1 MSTSA
6 EQQQI
11 DQPVEQQAQ
20 QEQPAAEVEADAG
33 IAEDQEF
40 QDREIGAIL
49 RNLSTDEI
57 DMLRDAFIHMD
68 RDSDGFVG
76 LEEMMAKVREVVGE
90 ERYQPLRE
98 YLDPIFKVADKDKDN
113 RLSLTEFLSSFAN
126 GPGVVPA
133 DVVNSC
139 VNSIRVRLSDEEI
152 AALQESFRRIDK
164 NQDGFIDRDEL
175 TVALK
180 EILLAKF
187 PDLTD
192 HTFSEIVSVV
202 LASADGDRD
211 GKLSLSEFIRS
222 FQEDQGVLPAAFIDV
237 RAQHVVRQLTKEE
250 VEVLKEAFTAL
261 DKNQDGF
268 VDFVE
273 MYQALW
279 DALENSVQDKS
290 QIRELCDLIMVTA
303 DRDHSGKLTLTDFIR
318 NFLQNVDLMKI
329 PVAAAQERIRK
340 SRERIETMLNS
351 GEVEKL
357 VKVFAD
363 LDTNG
368 DGFLDHAELQGTL
381 TALFR
386 ESFPE
391 WSPDTV
397 EAVIDAVISG
407 ADTDQD
413 GKISFSEFIQSFVDG
428 AGILPDSVVQNWDGV
443 AATEVL
449 NPDEL
454 AVVAQTFNAMDA
466 DADGYVSREELKKAL
481 AQALE
486 GLVDEQKLQLVTDYV
501 LSIVDTDDDGKVS
514 WNEFKRS
521 FELRQGVLPVA
532 VEPEAVPAAADGAE
546 TGNEQAQAEEVAPAT
561 AEAESGKAAV
571 VAEEQ
576 REASDSLGVARP
588 ISPVAEQL
596 YSPVAAQTAA
606 QPAPQQHVTPDR
618 RAQPTDDEARSP
630 IVNDVS
636 GVAISEHQLKREF
649 AKYDKNGTGYLSR
662 ADFKKAYLSMEHYGL
677 VPSQAQIDAMFN
689 KYGSDERLSFNEFC
703 VLMLHRSRM

>member
-20 QEQPAAEVEADAG
+20 QEQPAAEGEADAG

-561 AEAESGKAAV
+561 AEAESGKAAA

-606 QPAPQQHVTPDR
+606 PPAPQQHVTPDR

>member
-561 AEAESGKAAV
+561 AEAESGKAAA

-606 QPAPQQHVTPDR
+606 PPAPQQHVTPDR

>member
-561 AEAESGKAAV
+561 AEAESGKAAA

>member
-606 QPAPQQHVTPDR
+606 PPAPQQHVTPDR